1 LGIPSRAEKCGLF
14 RGPLFGDCPNPAAE
28 RQAQR
33 RPNFSE
39 ETHCEIAGIGNCI
52 RVTAAPP
59 GIQERS
65 KVIVDHAA
73 FEDAETRLLKR
84 RPDLRARESPMMAVI
99 GFRLRARVEK

>member
-1 LGIPSRAEKCGLF
+1 LGNPRRAEKCGLF
-14 RGPLFGDCPNPAAE
+14 RGPLFGDCPNPAAQ

-39 ETHCEIAGIGNCI
+39 ETHYKIARIGICFHAAG
-52 RVTAAPP
+52 APP
-59 GIQERS
+59 GIQQRP
-65 KVIVDHAA
+65 KIIVDHAA